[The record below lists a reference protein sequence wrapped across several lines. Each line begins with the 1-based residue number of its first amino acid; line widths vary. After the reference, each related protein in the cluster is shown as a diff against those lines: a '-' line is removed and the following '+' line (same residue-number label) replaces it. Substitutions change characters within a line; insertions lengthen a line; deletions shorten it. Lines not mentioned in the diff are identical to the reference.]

1 MDSRV
6 KDLVGLAISDKP
18 RAAAQ
23 VFSDIILDKVS
34 QKVEFAKDYVANS
47 MVGQEFEPDVEVPE
61 MEDDI
66 ETEEDS
72 YEDSQ
77 DELGDDVDDS
87 DDEDNN

>member
-6 KDLVGLAISDKP
+6 KDLVGLAINDRP

-23 VFSDIILDKVS
+23 AFGDIILDRIS

-61 MEDDI
+61 MEDNA
-66 ETEEDS
+66 EEDS
-72 YEDSQ
+72 YFEEPQ
-77 DELGDDVDDS
+77 DDLGDDVDDF
-87 DDEDNN
+87 DDEEIN